1 MATLLDKAFDV
12 ARQLPAEQQDE
23 RARVL
28 LRLTGHDEAYV
39 ELTPADLAS
48 LEGSL
53 READQRQFATDDE
66 IKAIWAK
73 HGL

>member
-1 MATLLDKAFDV
+1 MTALLDWAFDV
-12 ARQLPAEQQDE
+12 AHQLPAEEQDE
-23 RARVL
+23 LARVL
-28 LRLTGHDEAYV
+28 LWLTGHDEARV
-39 ELTPADLAS
+39 ELTPAELS
-48 LEGSL
+48 SFEGSL